1 MKKLFIVILI
11 LLDLAGLWSGR
22 GEWPGDYK
30 RIVIDDVTDVIS
42 GSPVPCKI
50 EFEHIEAG
58 DRHIVVAYYN
68 TDGYM
73 FMQEQNRTDME
84 YRRNAETPI
93 DQTVYVF
100 EGSKNAALYRKYI
113 LYDRKGEEPR
123 ISEAHKFVLDRAER
137 PVYHSKSYKHSF
149 RYINDDGYDEYGNW
163 RTVVRDYEKE
173 PFHRTIYYYDSAPA
187 EILKEVE
194 AKRAYAD
201 SVAAVYRAE
210 APSDEEVRAYNLRNN
225 HNFFYNL
232 LLPILYGLLLPGIV
246 GWSLRYRRKVSN
258 GVIMLIQVLLA
269 IFVWYP
275 IANWFIKIGPYDMF
289 IYKALYWVV
298 MFAAAVKAALLPLRG
313 RCWNCA
319 SVDSIVLREWEE
331 RETET
336 KTALHEDGRKEVIS
350 RKTKVERY
358 QYRRCLECGKE
369 WQEQLF

>member
-1 MKKLFIVILI
+1 MKKLFIVV
-11 LLDLAGLWSGR
+11 LLNLAGLWSSYGA
-22 GEWPGDYK
+22 WPGDYK
-30 RIVIDDVTDVIS
+30 RIMIDDVTDVIS
-42 GSPVPCKI
+42 GSPAPCKI
-50 EFEHIEAG
+50 EFEARGGYE
-58 DRHIVVAYYN
+58 IVVAYYD

-73 FMQEQNRTDME
+73 FLQEQKSTKYNMNTRKDIPVE
-84 YRRNAETPI
+84 EAL
-93 DQTVYVF
+93 YVF
-100 EGSKNAALYRKYI
+100 DGYRHDVLYRKWTVYDYI
-113 LYDRKGEEPR
+113 GKNPQEYEKHR
-123 ISEAHKFVLDRAER
+123 FVLDRAER

-173 PFHRTIYYYDSAPA
+173 PFHRTIYYYGSAPA

-194 AKRAYAD
+194 AKRTYAD

-210 APSDEEVRAYNLRNN
+210 VPSDEEVRAYNLRNN
-225 HNFFYNL
+225 HSFFYNL

-258 GVIMLIQVLLA
+258 GLIFLIQILLA

-289 IYKALYWVV
+289 IYKLLYWVV
-298 MFAAAVKAALLPLRG
+298 MFAAAVKATLLPMRG

-319 SVDSIVLREWEE
+319 SVNSIVLKEWEE

-336 KTALHEDGRKEVIS
+336 KTALFEDGSKEVLS